1 MINTQRVFLL
11 IIFLVVFYWVLK
23 LYQPFLMVITI
34 ASLLSLATYNINNQI
49 ENIFKNRTISALV
62 STILLFILFFAPI
75 VYTITSI
82 GNVVNNFEPQIV
94 DKTLSYIKS
103 FDFTLPQSIDF
114 LQEDLDKFI
123 KDLDLTK
130 VTTVV
135 LSYLGT
141 LGKNSANFL
150 KDMVLIL
157 VFYFFAL
164 LNGKE
169 LGKYFR
175 SILPLT
181 CKEIDTIFSEISNVM
196 SVVFYSILATAI
208 FEGSLFAIIGMI
220 FGYDGLLLGIFYGFA
235 SLIPIIGGALM
246 WVPLSAYE
254 FANGNYV
261 AGFSIAIYSVVVIS
275 IIADTFIKP
284 LIIKYINSKLVT
296 VGANVN
302 EILIFFAI
310 LAGLSTFGFW
320 GMILGP
326 AITTLF
332 ISLTKLLKILKEQ
345 NFSQ

>member
-1 MINTQRVFLL
+1 MANTQKTFLL
-11 IIFLVVFYWVLK
+11 LFFLVVLYWVLK
-23 LYQPFLMVITI
+23 LYQPFLMVIAI
-34 ASLLSLATYNINNQI
+34 ATLLSLATYNINAYV
-49 ENIFKNRTISALV
+49 EKFFKNRTLSALI
-62 STILLFILFFAPI
+62 STFLLFILFFAPI
-75 VYTITSI
+75 IYTLTSL
-82 GNVVNNFEPQIV
+82 GSLVNSFEPQIV
-94 DKTLSYIKS
+94 DKILAYIKS
-103 FDFTLPQSIDF
+103 FDFTLPDSLSF
-114 LQEDLDKFI
+114 LQSDLDKFI

-150 KDMVLIL
+150 KDMILIL
-157 VFYFFAL
+157 IFYFFAL

-169 LGKYFR
+169 LSEYFR
-175 SILPLT
+175 SILPLSA
-181 CKEIDTIFSEISNVM
+181 KEIDLIFSEISNVM

-208 FEGSLFAIIGMI
+208 FEGSLFAIIGII
-220 FGYDGLLLGIFYGFA
+220 FGYNGLLLGIFYGFA
-235 SLIPIIGGALM
+235 SLIPIVGGALM

-284 LIIKYINSKLVT
+284 LIIKYINEKLVT
-296 VGANVN
+296 VGANLD
-302 EILIFFAI
+302 EIIIFFSI

-332 ISLTKLLKILKEQ
+332 ISLTKLLKILKE
-345 NFSQ
+345 NGFNS